1 MADQEPSAST
11 SSVAGSAEGADVSAE
26 ATKLLGTGK
35 RHMVMED
42 FVAAVNTF
50 QDACRL
56 LSERHGEMADEC
68 GEAYFCYGKALL
80 ELARME
86 RGVLGNALQG
96 VPEDDDEETTAD
108 EDSKVENAE
117 NVDEKERE
125 ELREQVYAALAEEK
139 DKPADDEAPAANVSA
154 DQDVAHK
161 ETESHTET
169 PDEEKASTAGVL
181 CTTKNEALLEIE
193 SSIVQ
198 DDVLNEQV
206 AKTAGCSPGNCDHAQ
221 EGKVKDQESIPEDVK
236 DHLQVKNRSSEEVA
250 ANDSPMMD
258 NAGVKVPAG
267 ETVKVVEVKL
277 EHNIALP
284 PQDSL
289 VDRDV
294 KANAEEAS
302 AQEQLS
308 VDESEENETKSV
320 ESKLSNQK
328 TEDGTAGSEEPME
341 EGADASGAADASGD
355 ENEETGE
362 EKDAESEEVDN
373 LQLAWEMLELAK
385 VIFKR
390 QERKEIQ
397 LCAAQAYLKLG
408 EVGIESENYTQA
420 VEDFHECLTI
430 QEKHLEGHNRL
441 LAETH
446 YQLGLAYSL
455 NNQYDFSLKHFKES
469 FNVIEKRLA
478 MLTERIEKAEEKG
491 KSPAKDTDAVSED
504 KREIE
509 ELKELLPE
517 IKAKIEDAEES
528 KDDGSANKALQE
540 TLSRPSAF
548 AGLEKHSLAS
558 SAPTLAVQ
566 TGKVT
571 DEASTSSSNC
581 VSNITHLVRK
591 KSSLQRKP
599 EDGERDNKDPKKAK
613 QEESAVNGGCGD
625 TAHDRNGVPEKM
637 ESEESVSSKKSEPE
651 AQC

>member
-96 VPEDDDEETTAD
+96 VPEDDDEETAAD

-161 ETESHTET
+161 EIESHTET
-169 PDEEKASTAGVL
+169 SDEEKASTAGVL

-206 AKTAGCSPGNCDHAQ
+206 AKTAGCSLGNCDHAQ
-221 EGKVKDQESIPEDVK
+221 EGKAKDRVGIPEDVK
-236 DHLQVKNRSSEEVA
+236 DHLQVKNRASEEVA
-250 ANDSPMMD
+250 AKDHLLLE
-258 NAGVKVPAG
+258 NAGVKVTAG
-267 ETVKVVEVKL
+267 ETVKIVDEVKL
-277 EHNIALP
+277 EHDIALP

-294 KANAEEAS
+294 KANVEEAS
-302 AQEQLS
+302 AQEQLR
-308 VDESEENETKSV
+308 VDESEEDEIKSD
-320 ESKLSNQK
+320 ESKLSNQR
-328 TEDGTAGSEEPME
+328 TEDGTTGSEEPME
-341 EGADASGAADASGD
+341 EGADASGAADASGDD

-430 QEKHLEGHNRL
+430 QEKHLEAHNRL

-548 AGLEKHSLAS
+548 SGLEKHSLAS

-571 DEASTSSSNC
+571 GEASTSSSNC

-591 KSSLQRKP
+591 KRKP
-599 EDGERDNKDPKKAK
+599 EDGEQDNKDPKKAK
-613 QEESAVNGGCGD
+613 QEDSAVNGGCGD

>member
-96 VPEDDDEETTAD
+96 VPEDDDEETAAD

-117 NVDEKERE
+117 NVDD
-125 ELREQVYAALAEEK
+125 A
-139 DKPADDEAPAANVSA
+139 
-154 DQDVAHK
+154 
-161 ETESHTET
+161 
-169 PDEEKASTAGVL
+169 
-181 CTTKNEALLEIE
+181 
-193 SSIVQ
+193 
-198 DDVLNEQV
+198 
-206 AKTAGCSPGNCDHAQ
+206 
-221 EGKVKDQESIPEDVK
+221 
-236 DHLQVKNRSSEEVA
+236 
-250 ANDSPMMD
+250 
-258 NAGVKVPAG
+258 
-267 ETVKVVEVKL
+267 
-277 EHNIALP
+277 
-284 PQDSL
+284 
-289 VDRDV
+289 
-294 KANAEEAS
+294 
-302 AQEQLS
+302 
-308 VDESEENETKSV
+308 
-320 ESKLSNQK
+320 
-328 TEDGTAGSEEPME
+328 
-341 EGADASGAADASGD
+341 ADASGGD

-548 AGLEKHSLAS
+548 TGLEKPSLAS

>member
-11 SSVAGSAEGADVSAE
+11 SSVAGSAEGADVSVE

-96 VPEDDDEETTAD
+96 VPEDDDEETAAAD

-139 DKPADDEAPAANVSA
+139 NKPAEDEAPTANVSA
-154 DQDVAHK
+154 DQDVVHK
-161 ETESHTET
+161 ETEGHTDH
-169 PDEEKASTAGVL
+169 PGEEMTSFAGEL
-181 CTTKNEALLEIE
+181 STTKSEVLPKIEA
-193 SSIVQ
+193 SIDK
-198 DDVLNEQV
+198 DDVLNEQMV
-206 AKTAGCSPGNCDHAQ
+206 KTADFSPGNGGGIP
-221 EGKVKDQESIPEDVK
+221 EGKTKDQVSIPEDVK
-236 DHLQVKNRSSEEVA
+236 DSAGEEMA
-250 ANDSPMMD
+250 AKDFPMMED
-258 NAGVKVPAG
+258 AGMKVTAD
-267 ETVKVVEVKL
+267 ETMEVVEVKL
-277 EHNIALP
+277 EDKLTLL

-294 KANAEEAS
+294 KSNAEEA
-302 AQEQLS
+302 AAREKLR
-308 VDESEENETKSV
+308 VGESEENETKSI
-320 ESKLSNQK
+320 ESEIPGQK
-328 TEDGTAGSEEPME
+328 TEDGTTGSSEPME

-355 ENEETGE
+355 DDENEETGE
-362 EKDAESEEVDN
+362 GKDAESEEVDN

-390 QERKEIQ
+390 QESKEIQ

-408 EVGIESENYTQA
+408 EVGIESENYIQA
-420 VEDFHECLTI
+420 IEDFHECLTI
-430 QEKHLEGHNRL
+430 QEKHLEAHNRL

-504 KREIE
+504 KREVE

-517 IKAKIEDAEES
+517 IKAKIEDSEES

-540 TLSRPSAF
+540 TLSRPPAF
-548 AGLEKHSLAS
+548 SGFETHSLAS

-566 TGKVT
+566 TGKVMG
-571 DEASTSSSNC
+571 EASTSSSNC
-581 VSNITHLVRK
+581 VSNISHLVRK
-591 KSSLQRKP
+591 KRKP
-599 EDGERDNKDPKKAK
+599 EDGERDNKEPKKAK

-651 AQC
+651 AQS